1 VTGLRCA
8 RCGAPVGAGALFC
21 MKCGADVSGPHTNV
35 TTRTTAPV
43 SSPGVTRPQISQTDL
58 LARLREATL
67 GDYEILAELGRG
79 GMATVYLAH
88 DLQLDRKVAIKVLNP
103 GATGAEG
110 LIERFRLEARTA
122 AKLSHPNIIPIH
134 AVRET
139 ENLVYFVMKFVVGRA
154 LDSIIRE
161 RSPLPIP
168 MVRTILT
175 KVAEALGYAHRHGV
189 VHRDIKPANIMID
202 AEGMPVVTDFGIA
215 KVVDRDR
222 LTMTGTAIG
231 TPTYMSPEQCNAG
244 TITGASDQYSLGVV
258 AYEMLTG
265 QPLYASESVVTVM
278 FKHCHE
284 PPPTAESF
292 GTRVPADL
300 AQTVIRMLQK
310 SPADRWSAMEDA
322 LPGLRGADTT
332 QEDGIRTQM
341 IAFAQGGTHAAL
353 LQRLSTPRSP
363 IPVVARI
370 PVGVAAQAAGSGG
383 TRLLRRRLAM
393 SGAVVVLVGVAAGLA
408 IMWPWSRGTDAE
420 PISREV
426 APEAAG
432 TAPASAPSTP
442 DSATAMRPAAAEP
455 VPERVPGAVEAPP
468 APVVGDV
475 RILDAPSALPEG
487 QTAPLGVRVY
497 DQQGRTL
504 ARQARWSSSD
514 PAVAVVEAGGL
525 LRALAAGSVTITAT
539 VDGRTARV
547 AVQVTPVVAEVV
559 VTPATGEMRPGDA
572 LVLSASAQGR
582 DGRAL
587 ADRPI
592 SWRSSDEGVAVVS
605 SVGRVTAVGLGSVVI
620 TATSDARAGT
630 ARITVSAPVVA
641 PAPAEPPPPAAAT
654 PPAQEL
660 ISRVVDAYARALEA
674 KDLGRVKALHPGI
687 SAALER
693 RTREALEAMEDLRVR
708 LVPSDITVNGS
719 RARARVTGQWVYRGG
734 QLDVSN
740 VYGFERRGDDW
751 VIVSI
756 D

>member
-1 VTGLRCA
+1 
-8 RCGAPVGAGALFC
+8 
-21 MKCGADVSGPHTNV
+21 
-35 TTRTTAPV
+35 
-43 SSPGVTRPQISQTDL
+43 
-58 LARLREATL
+58 
-67 GDYEILAELGRG
+67 
-79 GMATVYLAH
+79 
-88 DLQLDRKVAIKVLNP
+88 
-103 GATGAEG
+103 
-110 LIERFRLEARTA
+110 
-122 AKLSHPNIIPIH
+122 
-134 AVRET
+134 
-139 ENLVYFVMKFVVGRA
+139 
-154 LDSIIRE
+154 
-161 RSPLPIP
+161 
-168 MVRTILT
+168 
-175 KVAEALGYAHRHGV
+175 
-189 VHRDIKPANIMID
+189 
-202 AEGMPVVTDFGIA
+202 MPVVTDFGIA

-231 TPTYMSPEQCNAG
+231 TPTYMNHEQCNAG

-322 LPGLRGADTT
+322 LPSLRGADTT

-353 LQRLSTPRSP
+353 LERLSTPRSP
-363 IPVVARI
+363 IPVGART
-370 PVGVAAQAAGSGG
+370 PVGVAAGSAG
-383 TRLLRRRLAM
+383 TRPPRRRLAVYA
-393 SGAVVVLVGVAAGLA
+393 AVVVLVGVAAGLA
-408 IMWPWSRGTDAE
+408 IMRPWSRGTDAE
-420 PISREV
+420 PISRVEV
-426 APEAAG
+426 APDAAGTG

-442 DSATAMRPAAAEP
+442 DSATATRPAAAEP
-455 VPERVPGAVEAPP
+455 VPERVPATVEAPP

-487 QTAPLGVRVY
+487 QTAPLGVRVF

-504 ARQARWSSSD
+504 PRQARWSSSD

-539 VDGRTARV
+539 VEGRTARV

-620 TATSDARAGT
+620 TDTSDARAGPE
-630 ARITVSAPVVA
+630 RIIVSAQAVA
-641 PAPAEPPPPAAAT
+641 SETTQPPPPAAAT
-654 PPAQEL
+654 PTAQEL